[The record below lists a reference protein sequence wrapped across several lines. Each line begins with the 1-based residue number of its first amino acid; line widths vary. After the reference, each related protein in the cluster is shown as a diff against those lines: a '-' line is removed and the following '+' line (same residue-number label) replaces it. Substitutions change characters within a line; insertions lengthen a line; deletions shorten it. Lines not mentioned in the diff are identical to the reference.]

1 MRSRGVLHPWTLLMS
16 VLLFSFLSAPRG
28 PSGVAA
34 PALDLQALIRDARA
48 EGNLVVYHPSS
59 RINVAGG
66 IFEKMYGIKVRGT
79 KMGDP
84 EQAERVIREVDP
96 GRVQV
101 DVIHHEDGPFLEAR
115 LIPRGYVVS
124 WIPPDMAT
132 VIPERYHSPL
142 VDKVQPRIFT
152 YNFETYGSACPISN
166 VWELADPKWKGKV
179 ILRDPALTPAN
190 LAFFATVVS
199 SPQMLDKA
207 YRDLYGKPLELTE
220 APVGRIKNAGW
231 EFLKRLFTN
240 DIVVMGS
247 DEDIGDA
254 VGAAGQKAAPIG
266 MVTLTKLR
274 DNKAKNL
281 KLGTCKTLQP
291 FMGYALPEYVVIVKN
306 APHPNAAKL
315 WVHFSLT
322 TEGISTWTIADVGG
336 FSANPRVP
344 THPDNEGTWTA
355 WEKRLLPIDNKRSM
369 GLRQD
374 VLDFWLKYGAK

>member
-1 MRSRGVLHPWTLLMS
+1 MS
-16 VLLFSFLSAPRG
+16 VLLLSFL
-28 PSGVAA
+28 AA
-34 PALDLQALIRDARA
+34 PSARSGTAPPAFDLQALIRDAQA
-48 EGNLVVYHPSS
+48 EGTVVVYHPSS
-59 RINVAGG
+59 RVTVAGAN
-66 IFEKMYGIKVRGT
+66 FEKKYGIKVRGT

-84 EQAERVIREVDP
+84 EQAERVIREVDS

-124 WIPPDMAT
+124 WVPPDMTA
-132 VIPERYHSPL
+132 VIPQRYHSPL

-152 YNFETYGSACPISN
+152 YNFETYGNTCPVSN
-166 VWELADPKWKGKV
+166 VWELTDPKWKGKV

-190 LAFFATVVS
+190 LAFFATIVS
-199 SPQMLDKA
+199 QPQLLDKA
-207 YRDLYGKPLELTE
+207 HRDLYGKPVELTE
-220 APVGRIKNAGW
+220 APVGRVKNAGW
-231 EFLKRLFTN
+231 EFLKRLFRN
-240 DIVVMGS
+240 DIVVMRS

-254 VGAAGQKAAPIG
+254 VGAAGQRAAPIG

-291 FMGYALPEYVVIVKN
+291 FIGYALPEYVAIVKN
-306 APHPNAAKL
+306 APHPNAARL

-322 TEGISTWTIADVGG
+322 TEGISPWTVDDVGG

-344 THPDNEGTWTA
+344 THPDNEGTWAA
-355 WEKRLLPIDNKRSM
+355 WEKRLLPLDNKRSM

-374 VLDFWLKYGAK
+374 ILDFWLKHGAK

>member
-1 MRSRGVLHPWTLLMS
+1 MLLMGVLLL
-16 VLLFSFLSAPRG
+16 SFLLAPQA
-28 PSGVAA
+28 PSGAAA
-34 PALDLQALIRDARA
+34 PAFDLQALIRDARA

-84 EQAERVIREVDP
+84 EQAERVIREVDS

-115 LIPRGYVVS
+115 LIPRGYVVN
-124 WIPPDMAT
+124 WLPPDMAT
-132 VIPERYHSPL
+132 VIPERYHSPV

-152 YNFETYGSACPISN
+152 YNFETYGSVCPISN

-220 APVGRIKNAGW
+220 APVGRVKNAGW

-291 FMGYALPEYVVIVKN
+291 FMGYALSEYVVIVKN

-322 TEGISTWTIADVGG
+322 TEGISPWTIADVGG

>member
-1 MRSRGVLHPWTLLMS
+1 MLLMS
-16 VLLFSFLSAPRG
+16 VLLLSFLLAPQA
-28 PSGVAA
+28 PSGAAA
-34 PALDLQALIRDARA
+34 PAFDLQALIRDARA

-84 EQAERVIREVDP
+84 EQAERVIREVDS

-115 LIPRGYVVS
+115 LIPRGYVVN
-124 WIPPDMAT
+124 WLPPDMAT
-132 VIPERYHSPL
+132 VIPERYHSPV

-152 YNFETYGSACPISN
+152 YNFETYGSVCPISN

-220 APVGRIKNAGW
+220 APVGRVKNAGW

-291 FMGYALPEYVVIVKN
+291 FMGYALSEYVVIVKN

-322 TEGISTWTIADVGG
+322 TEGISPWTIADVGG

>member
-1 MRSRGVLHPWTLLMS
+1 MS

-84 EQAERVIREVDP
+84 EQAERVIREVDS

-179 ILRDPALTPAN
+179 ILRDPVLTPAN

-199 SPQMLDKA
+199 SPKMLDKA